1 MNVPDR
7 ILVMYEGEIV
17 GELDPKKTTVEE
29 LGLFMA
35 GAKRNVNIDANTA
48 EIEESETVDTARKEE
63 A

>member
-1 MNVPDR
+1 
-7 ILVMYEGEIV
+7 MYEGEIV

-35 GAKRNVNIDANTA
+35 GAKRNVGFDANTP
-48 EIEESETVDTARKEE
+48 EIEESETIDTSRKEE